1 MRMWERIKRMDL
13 LRDLLSLHSSAPF
26 TPADDRRERIER
38 ETGSEREARQ
48 VAEVRDEK
56 RGEEENAARDG
67 RQVYRVCRGDIF
79 LYVSRFLQLNK
90 KKEGVLSKKEREKER
105 GV

>member
-1 MRMWERIKRMDL
+1 MDL

-90 KKEGVLSKKEREKER
+90 KKRGSVKQKGTRKREGSLKKRA
-105 GV
+105 

>member
-1 MRMWERIKRMDL
+1 MRMWERVKRMDL

-26 TPADDRRERIER
+26 TSADDRRERIER

>member
-1 MRMWERIKRMDL
+1 MRMWERVKRMDL

-26 TPADDRRERIER
+26 TPADDGRERIER